1 VYKRIKELPT
11 AIAHNEK
18 ITIDEYAKIFDGIE
32 IEKIFVCDNVCCQ
45 LPLMAYVNNKTSTH
59 LNSRMNEFFDY
70 LGDDKEIIDIIE
82 KTNDDIFA
90 KKTAGAKALLMF
102 TAYNKAL
109 YYILMQFFANR
120 DNSEIYSFITDPVFY
135 TPFMN
140 RASKKYKSLYFGN
153 DSRGT
158 RNFINFPIAEL
169 QHLVFDEYERNRIAD
184 SASSISFDD
193 EVEAS
198 AEISTEKKHDFFFVG
213 TLFYDK
219 GSRIEIWDTFLK
231 DLDIENSHI
240 FIPMKVNGIIYNR
253 GGASD
258 AEKVKERFPEIYER
272 LSNHSMY
279 QGYLKTQELNAR
291 IAEYKYG
298 MIFRCISFND
308 SLNFRVINYL
318 KYDILPF
325 LDPMYDPDYIQIPK
339 KFQSLLRAYDA
350 EDIKNKVEW
359 FNANDEFR
367 LNLLKEMKEYYN
379 IDGFASDWEAAITHA
394 FEQMR

>member
-1 VYKRIKELPT
+1 
-11 AIAHNEK
+11 
-18 ITIDEYAKIFDGIE
+18 
-32 IEKIFVCDNVCCQ
+32 
-45 LPLMAYVNNKTSTH
+45 
-59 LNSRMNEFFDY
+59 MNEFFDY
-70 LGDDKEIIDIIE
+70 LGDDADTLNTIDE
-82 KTNDDIFA
+82 ANNKIF
-90 KKTAGAKALLMF
+90 KKGAASLLMF

-109 YYILMQFFANR
+109 FYEMMKFFALR
-120 DNSEIYSFITDPVFY
+120 DDPEFYGFITDPVFF

-140 RASKKYKSLYFGN
+140 NISNKYTSLYFGN
-153 DSRGT
+153 DARGT
-158 RNFINFPIAEL
+158 RKFKSFPIAEL
-169 QHLVFDEYERNRIAD
+169 QHLVFDDYESDHQLNKTA
-184 SASSISFDD
+184 ISFDED
-193 EVEAS
+193 NTA
-198 AEISTEKKHDFFFVG
+198 ISLEKKHDFLFVG
-213 TLFYDK
+213 TLFYEK
-219 GSRIEIWDTFLK
+219 GSRIDIWDIYLK
-231 DLDIENSHI
+231 DLDVDNSHL
-240 FIPMKVNGIIYNR
+240 FIPLKVNGIIYNR
-253 GGASD
+253 NGLSD
-258 AEKVKERFPEIYER
+258 AEKVKEKFPEIYDD
-272 LSNHSMY
+272 LTNHSMY
-279 QGYLKTQELNAR
+279 AGYLKTHELNRR

-379 IDGFASDWEAAITHA
+379 IDGFASDWEAAITYA